1 MGFGKIKVK
10 GGVKK
15 RFRMTSSGKIKRRR
29 ANHSHILTK
38 KNAKRKRRLDS
49 ETFVHEADAKRIR
62 RLLQA

>member
-1 MGFGKIKVK
+1 MNRGKMKTK

-15 RFRMTSSGKIKRRR
+15 RLRLTASGKIKRRR

-49 ETFVHEADAKRIR
+49 ATFVDESDVRRIR
-62 RLLQA
+62 RLIH